1 VALNEQEGD
10 SVNTL
15 RAGWPRR
22 IFGLRVVLLLFA
34 VAAGAGLALALGL
47 SGAGAKSYSAYD
59 DPQKPALSFLLSDDQ
74 IAEEFQREF
83 GLSDEE
89 MQKVLAV
96 AHKENGALD
105 KAYDESDEIIE
116 ANEGAPESKIR
127 EKIAA
132 SDFDEKLK
140 KAVAGTKSDVGRLL
154 PEDRTADLGPWV
166 DEQWR
171 AEDAEYE
178 AASEASYSA
187 TSTGYKCRVWMSYYR
202 GLTRYEVALPHKKVK
217 FSGGKKVRITDIRKG
232 TSARAPVRDTGPWN
246 IRDNYWRGSRY
257 RSMWKDLPRCVPEAQ
272 AAYFNN
278 YNRGK
283 DQFGREVG
291 NPAGID
297 ITPAVARR
305 MDIWP
310 KMQRRG
316 LIKVRVQ
323 YLWG

>member
-1 VALNEQEGD
+1 VH
-10 SVNTL
+10 TL

-22 IFGLRVVLLLFA
+22 IFGLRVVLLLSA
-34 VAAGAGLALALGL
+34 VAAGAGLAIALGL
-47 SGAGAKSYSAYD
+47 SGARAESYSAYD

-74 IAEEFQREF
+74 NAEEFQKEF
-83 GLSDEE
+83 GLGDEE
-89 MQKVLAV
+89 MQKVLAL
-96 AHKENGALD
+96 ANRERTTLD
-105 KAYDESDEIIE
+105 KAYDDSDRIIE
-116 ANEGAPESKIR
+116 ANRGASDSKIR
-127 EKIAA
+127 GKISA
-132 SDFDEKLK
+132 SGFDEKLK
-140 KAVAGTKSDVGRLL
+140 KAIAKTKSDVGKLL
-154 PEDRTADLGPWV
+154 PEGRTADLGPWV
-166 DEQWR
+166 DEQWL
-171 AEDAEYE
+171 AEGAEYE

-187 TSTGYKCRVWMSYYR
+187 TSAGYKCRVWMSYYR

-232 TSARAPVRDTGPWN
+232 TSARAPVKDSGPWN
-246 IRDNYWRGSRY
+246 IRDNYWRGSKY

-272 AAYFNN
+272 AAFFNN

-297 ITPAVARR
+297 ITPGVARR

>member
-1 VALNEQEGD
+1 MN
-10 SVNTL
+10 SL

-22 IFGLRVVLLLFA
+22 IFGLRVVLLVFA

-47 SGAGAKSYSAYD
+47 SGAGAKSFSAYD

-74 IAEEFQREF
+74 NAQEFQKEF

-96 AHKENGALD
+96 VHKEDSTLD
-105 KAYDESDEIIE
+105 KLYGESDRVVE
-116 ANEGAPESKIR
+116 ANEGASESKIK

-132 SDFDEKLK
+132 SDFDEKVN
-140 KAVAGTKSDVGRLL
+140 KAVAKTKSEVGKLVS
-154 PEDRTADLGPWV
+154 EDNTDDLRPWV
-166 DEQWR
+166 DEQWL
-171 AEDAEYE
+171 AEGTEYE

-187 TSTGYKCRVWMSYYR
+187 TSTGYTCKVWMSYYR
-202 GLTRYEVALPHKKVK
+202 GLTRYEVALPHKRVK
-217 FSGGKKVRITDIRKG
+217 FSGGKKVRITDLRKG
-232 TSARAPVRDTGPWN
+232 TSARAPVKDSGPWN

-257 RSMWKDLPRCVPEAQ
+257 RSMWKNLPRCVPEAQ
-272 AAYFNN
+272 AAFFNN

-297 ITPAVARR
+297 ITPGVARR

-316 LIKVRVQ
+316 LIKVRVR
-323 YLWG
+323 YLWL